1 MFGKIKIG
9 KTEMDMVVNAATPYW
24 FSQVF
29 HEDFFIKSQEFTDG
43 NEGGAVDLF
52 SKMGYIM
59 TNQAD
64 GADLRKL
71 SLDGYIEWLE
81 QFEVMDMAIAS
92 ADIAMLYA
100 GQTKTNSKAK
110 N

>member
-9 KTEMDMVVNAATPYW
+9 EAEMDMVANAATPYW
-24 FSQVF
+24 FNQVF
-29 HEDFFIKSQEFTDG
+29 HEDFFVKSQEFTDG

-59 TNQAD
+59 KNQAE

-71 SLDGYIEWLE
+71 TLDGYLEWLE
-81 QFEVMDMAIAS
+81 QFEVMDMALAS

-100 GQTKTNSKAK
+100 GQTKTTSKAK

>member
-1 MFGKIKIG
+1 M
-9 KTEMDMVVNAATPYW
+9 
-24 FSQVF
+24 
-29 HEDFFIKSQEFTDG
+29 KSQAE
-43 NEGGAVDLF
+43 
-52 SKMGYIM
+52 K
-59 TNQAD
+59 
-64 GADLRKL
+64 ADLRKL
-71 SLDGYIEWLE
+71 SLDNYIEWLE

>member
-1 MFGKIKIG
+1 MIGKIKVG
-9 KTEMDMVVNAATPYW
+9 EVEMEMIANAATPYW
-24 FSQVF
+24 YSQVF
-29 HEDFFIKSQEFTDG
+29 HEDFFTKSQEFTDG

-52 SKMGYIM
+52 SKIGYIM
-59 TNQAD
+59 KNQAD

-71 SLDGYIEWLE
+71 SLDDYIAWLE
-81 QFEVMDMAIAS
+81 QFEVMDMALAS